1 MQEIDLS
8 GIKIVTFCNVEKNKM
23 RNTRLHDKQYN
34 QNLFRSAISG
44 KVTEKKIVSSFR
56 STVYQSRLHFWL
68 YCLLNIK
75 LFNLIID
82 LFQAKPFR

>member
-23 RNTRLHDKQYN
+23 RSTRLHDKQYN

-44 KVTEKKIVSSFR
+44 KVTEKKLYQVLGQLVMNHIYISGC
-56 STVYQSRLHFWL
+56 TVY
-68 YCLLNIK
+68 
-75 LFNLIID
+75 
-82 LFQAKPFR
+82 

>member
-1 MQEIDLS
+1 MINSIIRTCFGLQFL
-8 GIKIVTFCNVEKNKM
+8 EKS
-23 RNTRLHDKQYN
+23 Q
-34 QNLFRSAISG
+34 
-44 KVTEKKIVSSFR
+44 KKEIVSSFR
-56 STVYQSRLHFWL
+56 SIGYQSRLHFWL